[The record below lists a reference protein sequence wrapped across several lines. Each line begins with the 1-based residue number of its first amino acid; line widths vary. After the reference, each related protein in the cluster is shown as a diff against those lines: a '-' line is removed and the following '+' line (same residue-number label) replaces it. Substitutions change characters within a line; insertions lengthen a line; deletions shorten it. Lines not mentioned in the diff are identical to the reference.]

1 MVYCDILRKPKLS
14 LPCYS
19 IMPSDDYINV
29 EACSHNRL
37 SPSSVNGK
45 NHPCRSCQAFF
56 PMLTIIS
63 WYIKVGKMLLFSK

>member
-45 NHPCRSCQAFF
+45 NHP
-56 PMLTIIS
+56 
-63 WYIKVGKMLLFSK
+63 